1 MYESDLLY
9 LAIMLWTERYSH
21 PLLIKETWEDGTVLK
36 EKKQGARVLR
46 LLSSL
51 NLEPQMQCLF
61 PAGSQT
67 PGLLTRA
74 HVFLGTR
81 TGCIFE
87 RFGGHTAPAVTLTMT
102 RAVWLCCPAPP
113 TPPLFTCSIWRLS
126 FFFLPES

>member
-21 PLLIKETWEDGTVLK
+21 PLLIKETWEDGTILK

-67 PGLLTRA
+67 PGPLTRA

-81 TGCIFE
+81 TGCIFGE
-87 RFGGHTAPAVTLTMT
+87 VWRAHGTCRYPDDDTCRVAVSSRTPD
-102 RAVWLCCPAPP
+102 PAPIH
-113 TPPLFTCSIWRLS
+113 LLYLAIIL
-126 FFFLPES
+126 FLPA